1 MATIEKRGKS
11 YRISVSN
18 GYDINGK
25 QIREKMTWTPEPGM
39 SARQIEKALAREAT
53 LFEERVRHQV
63 TQNGNIRLVDFTE
76 IFLNQY
82 ARPNLKKKTAFGY
95 ERLMGIINQALGHIK
110 LKDLKPGHI
119 AAFYANLQ
127 EDGMRARVMAA
138 PKIDFAVWMKE
149 RATSMAELSRETGVS
164 IWCFKQLKV
173 GKPIAQDCALTIAGA
188 LAIPYDRLFVK
199 LHDDTPLKA
208 GTIHTY
214 HRTLSAVLFRAVKWG
229 YISKNP
235 AERADLPSLAHRKA
249 AYLDEPDA
257 RRLLELL
264 QAEHIRWRAVITFDL
279 LSGLRRAEFLGLRW
293 CDVDLDNQLI
303 FIRQTWNYVPTA
315 GCYVD
320 TPKTGSSERT
330 LKISRTA
337 VLLLLE
343 YKNWQDKQRATLG
356 DAWKNTDDR
365 VFTSDEGAPLFP
377 DSVTKWFTGFVRG
390 SGLPKVTVHS
400 LRHTYASLM
409 IADGIPL
416 VVVSSQLGH
425 AQTSTTANIYAHVI
439 SAAEARAAA
448 VFDRFAG
455 LVSGESE
462 VTAQEGKKELRESK
476 DISKEEKKKA
486 AGS

>member
-76 IFLNQY
+76 IFLEQY
-82 ARPNLKKKTAFGY
+82 ARQNLKKKTVFGY
-95 ERLMGIINQALGHIK
+95 ERIMGVVNQALGHIK

-127 EDGMRARVMAA
+127 EDGMRAKVLAA
-138 PKIDFAVWMKE
+138 PRVNFADWMKE
-149 RATSMAELSRETGVS
+149 HKTSMADLSRRTGVS
-164 IWCFKQLKV
+164 LWCFRQLKA
-173 GKPIAQDCALTIAGA
+173 GQPIAQGCAVAIVGA
-188 LAIPYDRLFVK
+188 LEEPYDSLFRK
-199 LHDDTPLKA
+199 QHDDTPLRP

-214 HRTLSAVLFRAVKWG
+214 HRTLSAVLFRAVKWK
-229 YISKNP
+229 YIDRNP

-257 RRLLELL
+257 RHLLELL
-264 QAEHIRWRAVITFDL
+264 QEEHIRWRAVITFDL

-293 CDVDLDNQLI
+293 CDVDLDNGLI
-303 FIRQTWNYVPTA
+303 WIRQTWNYVPKV

-337 VLLLLE
+337 VVLLLE
-343 YKNWQDKQRATLG
+343 YKRWQDHRHELLG
-356 DAWKNTDDR
+356 DAWKNTDSR

-377 DSVTKWFTGFVRG
+377 DSVTKWFTAFVKR

-416 VVVSSQLGH
+416 VVVSNQLGH

-439 SAAEARAAA
+439 SAAEAKAAA
-448 VFDRFAG
+448 VFDRFG
-455 LVSGESE
+455 DLVSKESE
-462 VTAQEGKKELRESK
+462 DTSEVRTKET
-476 DISKEEKKKA
+476 KKKA
-486 AGS
+486 AGT

>member
-76 IFLNQY
+76 IFLEQY
-82 ARPNLKKKTAFGY
+82 ARPNLKKKTTFGY
-95 ERLMGIINQALGHIK
+95 ERLMAVINRSLGHIK

-119 AAFYANLQ
+119 ATFYANLQ
-127 EDGMRARVMAA
+127 EEGMRAHFMAA
-138 PKIDFAVWMKE
+138 SKVDFAAWMKE
-149 RATSMAELSRETGVS
+149 RKTSMAELSRQTGVS
-164 IWCFKQLKV
+164 IWCFKQLKT
-173 GKPIAQDCALTIAGA
+173 GKAIAQDCAVTISEK
-188 LAIPYDRLFVK
+188 LDIPFNKLFIRQ
-199 LHDDTPLKA
+199 HDDTPLKA

-229 YISKNP
+229 YIDRNP

-257 RRLLELL
+257 RRLLALL
-264 QAEHIRWRAVITFDL
+264 QEEHIRWRAVITFDL

-293 CDVDLDNQLI
+293 CDVDLDNRLLH
-303 FIRQTWNYVPTA
+303 IRQTWNYVPTA

-320 TPKTGSSERT
+320 TPKTDSSERT
-330 LKISRTA
+330 LSISRTA
-337 VLLLLE
+337 VVLLLE
-343 YKNWQDKQRATLG
+343 YKRWQDGQQEALG
-356 DAWKNTDDR
+356 DAWQNSDDR
-365 VFTSDEGAPLFP
+365 VFTNDEGAPLFP
-377 DSVTKWFTGFVRG
+377 DSVTKWFTAFVKRT
-390 SGLPKVTVHS
+390 GLPKVTVHS

-416 VVVSSQLGH
+416 IVISKQLGH
-425 AQTSTTANIYAHVI
+425 AQASTTNNIYAHVI
-439 SAAEARAAA
+439 ASAEAKAAA
-448 VFDRFAG
+448 VFDRFED
-455 LVSGESE
+455 LVSQESE
-462 VTAQEGKKELRESK
+462 DTSKVLTKEK
-476 DISKEEKKKA
+476 KKKA